1 MLSLQGELR
10 SLTPGAKMAAVQLT
24 GVHVLL
30 VITFGIMTDHEVR
43 PKVTPRTTCAGGVSL
58 SWVIHVDRIAGIKY
72 EPRLLCAVEPGMLA
86 EPTDGTVRL
95 DRIAGIKYEPRLL
108 CAVEPGMLAEPT
120 DGTVRLDRIA
130 GIKYEPRLLC
140 AVEPGLL
147 AEPTDETVEGDYNY
161 IYRMKAVDAAAL
173 LDAQLQELDPELR
186 RPAGKSFRQHL
197 TELREGPGA
206 PLKSAKLSLCNS
218 FADSYEHARHGQKPF
233 GEAEY
238 RKYVATLNELLTCI
252 KNKIYRKKSHV
263 TFQNVAQVYSN
274 STSSHKMSADSIL
287 LAEEEA
293 VAGRGEEEIE
303 LDVLD
308 ADSSGA
314 SYETSV

>member
-1 MLSLQGELR
+1 
-10 SLTPGAKMAAVQLT
+10 
-24 GVHVLL
+24 
-30 VITFGIMTDHEVR
+30 
-43 PKVTPRTTCAGGVSL
+43 
-58 SWVIHVDRIAGIKY
+58 
-72 EPRLLCAVEPGMLA
+72 MLA
-86 EPTDGTVRL
+86 EPTDGTV
-95 DRIAGIKYEPRLL
+95 
-108 CAVEPGMLAEPT
+108 
-120 DGTVRLDRIA
+120 
-130 GIKYEPRLLC
+130 
-140 AVEPGLL
+140 
-147 AEPTDETVEGDYNY
+147 EGNYNY

-238 RKYVATLNELLTCI
+238 RKYVATLNNLLTCI

-274 STSSHKMSADSIL
+274 STSSHQIRPSVQEDHFTLVSR
-287 LAEEEA
+287 LAFLGGFDDTDNYLA
-293 VAGRGEEEIE
+293 TRNG
-303 LDVLD
+303 DCK
-308 ADSSGA
+308 
-314 SYETSV
+314 

>member
-30 VITFGIMTDHEVR
+30 VITFGIMAFFLLFLFAKRQIMRFALRSHR
-43 PKVTPRTTCAGGVSL
+43 GP
-58 SWVIHVDRIAGIKY
+58 HVLVGSAS
-72 EPRLLCAVEPGMLA
+72 PGSMK
-86 EPTDGTVRL
+86 EEIERRL

-120 DGTVRLDRIA
+120 DG
-130 GIKYEPRLLC
+130 
-140 AVEPGLL
+140 
-147 AEPTDETVEGDYNY
+147 TVEGDYNY